1 MGESLVM
8 TIVVNRQTG
17 AMTPVGN
24 LGVTGDMAGDILVV
38 LQAFSTMSNVLQG
51 QLQGQLRGGLKAQQN
66 MDSNAEHD

>member
-24 LGVTGDMAGDILVV
+24 LGATGDMASDILMV
-38 LQAFSTMSNVLQG
+38 LQAFSTVSNVLQG
-51 QLQGQLRGGLKAQQN
+51 QLREGLKAQQN
-66 MDSNAEHD
+66 MDSNAEHDRD